1 MLHHALTFA
10 GLIVLL
16 AVGCAAGASAA
27 DAPPVRCRT
36 CPHIAICQGGTLSGR
51 LDGTGRIL
59 PQPSVMCHDHMRFF
73 DVVAR
78 RVQAALVA

>member
-1 MLHHALTFA
+1 MAATVPVSQWS
-10 GLIVLL
+10 IVTYHERLE
-16 AVGCAAGASAA
+16 
-27 DAPPVRCRT
+27 APPVRCRT